1 MEKDC
6 FSEQSIRRIRDALDA
21 VPADNEY
28 FSMHLSSV
36 DLRAAFG
43 WGEGFEI
50 RCEDGRYL
58 CTWHL
63 ERSTKFDEIPNEEEA
78 VQLFI
83 RRASAGKSRNNHV

>member
-6 FSEQSIRRIRDALDA
+6 FSEQSIRCIRDALDA
-21 VPADNEY
+21 VPEDNEY
-28 FSMHLSSV
+28 FSMRLSSV
-36 DLRAAFG
+36 DLRADFG

-50 RCEDGRYL
+50 RCEDDRYL
-58 CTWHL
+58 CTWRL
-63 ERSTKFDEIPNEEEA
+63 ERSTKFDEISNEEEA

>member
-1 MEKDC
+1 MEKTC

-21 VPADNEY
+21 VPEDNEY
-28 FSMHLSSV
+28 FSMYLSSV
-36 DLRAAFG
+36 DLRADFG

-50 RCEDGRYL
+50 HCEDGRYL

-63 ERSTKFDEIPNEEEA
+63 ERSTKFDEISNEEEA

>member
-1 MEKDC
+1 MEKTC

-21 VPADNEY
+21 VPEDNEY

-36 DLRAAFG
+36 DLRADFG

-50 RCEDGRYL
+50 RCEDDRYL
-58 CTWHL
+58 CTWRL
-63 ERSTKFDEIPNEEEA
+63 ERSTKFDEISNEEEA

>member
-6 FSEQSIRRIRDALDA
+6 FSEQSIRCIRDALDA
-21 VPADNEY
+21 VPEDNEY
-28 FSMHLSSV
+28 FSMYLSSV
-36 DLRAAFG
+36 DLRADFG

-50 RCEDGRYL
+50 RCEDDRYL
-58 CTWHL
+58 CTWRL
-63 ERSTKFDEIPNEEEA
+63 ERSTKFDEISNEEEA